1 MWKVEAQSPLLKSK
15 KGQTLARINT
25 QNGTGI
31 KASQN
36 KNGLSDSLD
45 VSYILLNRYWARTS
59 CTDVL
64 AAPSTRNA
72 KNPGTKLI
80 AIAASGVCPLF
91 VRPAVFLIKLN
102 ELLRARKKSVRLE
115 T

>member
-1 MWKVEAQSPLLKSK
+1 MEIQSPLFKPKES
-15 KGQTLARINT
+15 QALARIDA
-25 QNGTGI
+25 QKGAGI
-31 KASQN
+31 KASKD
-36 KNGLSDSLD
+36 KNGLSDSMD
-45 VSYILLNRYWARTS
+45 VSQYFAEPILPWVRTS

-72 KNPGTKLI
+72 NVPGTKLI

-91 VRPAVFLIKLN
+91 VRPTVFLINLN

>member
-1 MWKVEAQSPLLKSK
+1 MSAGIL
-15 KGQTLARINT
+15 
-25 QNGTGI
+25 QN
-31 KASQN
+31 SQW
-36 KNGLSDSLD
+36 
-45 VSYILLNRYWARTS
+45 VRTS

-64 AAPSTRNA
+64 DAPITRKANI
-72 KNPGTKLI
+72 PGTKLI

-91 VRPAVFLIKLN
+91 VRPAVSLIKLN